1 MDSFSMD
8 GSRLLRAMIPANPS
22 GSVAFMLLSNKNLDR
37 WGIIRIHFFFVLLS
51 SYRGYRPQIEAKE
64 YE

>member
-1 MDSFSMD
+1 MDSFSTD

-37 WGIIRIHFFFVLLS
+37 WVSLGS
-51 SYRGYRPQIEAKE
+51 SPEL
-64 YE
+64 